1 MAACLVDNPCVS
13 RIRSDVRSPITT
25 HGAMRLPA
33 VILGMIDASAMRR
46 FSIPPAEAEANY
58 YNQLGTPA
66 DEAILP

>member
-1 MAACLVDNPCVS
+1 
-13 RIRSDVRSPITT
+13 
-25 HGAMRLPA
+25 MRLPA